1 MAKKPRVKW
10 YGKQVEKAAL
20 DAAMKALITGG
31 EAILTEAIN
40 ETPVDTGTLRRSGTV
55 TKGGLPNAEQV
66 FGDARAGNEQELGR
80 EKGKEPAVYVSFNT
94 PYARVQHEDL
104 YYNRKTKELESR
116 VLEHP
121 KGGGPKYLENPFD
134 RLKSKVRRLVDA
146 AVKKAL
152 RDKR

>member
-20 DAAMKALITGG
+20 DAAMKALMTGG

-55 TKGGLPNAEQV
+55 TKGGLPNSEQV
-66 FGDARAGNEQELGR
+66 FEDAKAGNKQELGQD
-80 EKGKEPAVYVSFNT
+80 EGKELAVYTSFNT
-94 PYARVQHEDL
+94 PYARVQHE
-104 YYNRKTKELESR
+104 ELDWA
-116 VLEHP
+116 HP
-121 KGGGPKYLENPFD
+121 KGGKAKYLEDPFN
-134 RLKSKVRRLVDA
+134 RTKGKVRRLVDA

-152 RDKR
+152 RGKR